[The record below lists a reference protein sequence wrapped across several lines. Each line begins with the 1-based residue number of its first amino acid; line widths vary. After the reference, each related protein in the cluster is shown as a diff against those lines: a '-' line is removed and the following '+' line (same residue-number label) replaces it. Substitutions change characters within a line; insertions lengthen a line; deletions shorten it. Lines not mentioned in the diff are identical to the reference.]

1 MPTLRQEKI
10 KELIK
15 GLAAQFLQEESNYTS
30 LITVTDVNVS
40 RDLKRSTIFVSIYP
54 ESSEES
60 ALNFLK
66 RKRKGLKSFVK
77 SKAKMKIIPFF
88 DFEIDKGEKN
98 RQRIDELVNESKFG
112 A

>member
-1 MPTLRQEKI
+1 MSTLRQEKI

-30 LITVTDVNVS
+30 LITVTDTNVS
-40 RDLKRSTIFVSIYP
+40 RDLKRSTIFVTVYP
-54 ESSEES
+54 ESAEES

-66 RKRKGLKSFVK
+66 RKRKGLKNFVK

-98 RQRIDELVNESKFG
+98 RQRIDELLRK
-112 A
+112 